1 METITLKNLKEAT
14 KEQVFDQVAKH
25 LLQQQRESFRE
36 NRLMCY
42 YRGSDGLKCA
52 AGCLIGDEEYDKS
65 MEGMTWEGLAYE
77 GLVPSKHL
85 NLIICLQRVHDG
97 FNVEDW
103 KNELT
108 KVAKEFE
115 IKTNILQKKQRL

>member
-14 KEQVFDQVAKH
+14 KEQVFDQVTKH
-25 LLQQQRESFRE
+25 LLQQQ
-36 NRLMCY
+36 NRSLSKDGLTCL
-42 YRGSDGLKCA
+42 YRGAEGLKCA

-65 MEGMTWEGLAYE
+65 MEGISWEGLAYG

-103 KNELT
+103 KNELI
-108 KVAKEFE
+108 KVAKDFE
-115 IKTNILQKKQRL
+115 IKSSILEK